1 MHIVVAAALVMRRT
15 LMTKQQRVVALTL
28 VHAALKKKQVPMI
41 RSPVTLKKN
50 RAVALV
56 AATKPAR
63 QIRMAKTRNLA
74 TLVKQLPR
82 LRSLQSQCRRCLAA
96 Q

>member
-1 MHIVVAAALVMRRT
+1 MHIVAAAALVKKRT

-28 VHAALKKKQVPMI
+28 VHAAQKKKQVPMI

-56 AATKPAR
+56 AATRPAR
-63 QIRMAKTRNLA
+63 QIRMATSKNLVA
-74 TLVKQLPR
+74 
-82 LRSLQSQCRRCLAA
+82 
-96 Q
+96 